1 MKKIIILIT
10 LVFLFVSCSN
20 NITSKENKKNYVN
33 SKEKIDKVFGWEL
46 EKVEK
51 EENKIIYE
59 EIGKNYLL
67 SINNEKDLN
76 LISDL
81 FSKKDLKKYEIWF
94 NVPYKEEYIK
104 YFSKLSSFEKLSL
117 DIYKN
122 GSDYSIEKLLKLIAE
137 KSKLNK
143 DKSVLVLAF
152 MNKKYFSEKEY
163 KILENIKISV
173 LEIQWFNI
181 KAEDKNLDFKINKLL
196 KNSKFLKKIIIQ
208 DYKKFDK

>member
-1 MKKIIILIT
+1 MKKIIILI
-10 LVFLFVSCSN
+10 LVSFLLFSCWN
-20 NITSKENKKNYVN
+20 KENIN
-33 SKEKIDKVFGWEL
+33 KII
-46 EKVEK
+46 K

-59 EIGKNYLL
+59 KIGKNYLL

-104 YFSKLSSFEKLSL
+104 YFEKLSSFEKLSL
-117 DIYKN
+117 DIYKD

-173 LEIQWFNI
+173 LEIRWFNI

>member
-117 DIYKN
+117 DIYKD
-122 GSDYSIEKLLKLIAE
+122 GSDYNIEKLLKLIAE